1 MGINHDSVRGVRL
14 AARRC
19 GQHGFRREA
28 KGGSRRGSRGQV
40 KEGTAGEA
48 WHADPPSGEFE
59 ALAEESQRG
68 NRSLYALAPLWI
80 SGEVDVQLVNV
91 LRAHIAGEHDGIV
104 RSEARPDTQACTV
117 GSGILNCE

>member
-1 MGINHDSVRGVRL
+1 MAASGGGGQRGLGPDMER
-14 AARRC
+14 
-19 GQHGFRREA
+19 
-28 KGGSRRGSRGQV
+28 GGRRGSRGQV

-68 NRSLYALAPLWI
+68 NRSLYALAPLWV

-91 LRAHIAGEHDGIV
+91 LRAHIAGEHDRIV
-104 RSEARPDTQACTV
+104 RGEPCPDTQVCTV